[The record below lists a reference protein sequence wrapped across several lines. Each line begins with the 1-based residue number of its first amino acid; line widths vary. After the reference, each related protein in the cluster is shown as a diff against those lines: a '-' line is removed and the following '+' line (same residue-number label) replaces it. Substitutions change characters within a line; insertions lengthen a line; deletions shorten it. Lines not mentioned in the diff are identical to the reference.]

1 MRDLE
6 ATLQQF
12 GEFLLKGGLVKEKA
26 APFCVRWVR
35 RFLMRPAST
44 DPLADQVRRFCED
57 LERENCQDWQVRQ
70 AEHALRIY
78 WLNFRQSRDWVRQ
91 PSSGAADGG
100 VEPLAALDGLR
111 RRIRTRHYSYR
122 TEVTYVDWARR
133 FLTYLAETQAAPH
146 PRVTADGARDF
157 LTHLAVRQRVS
168 ASTQNQAL
176 CAILFLC
183 RDILGVHIEE
193 IANAVKA
200 KRGSRLP
207 VVLSVPEVAAL
218 LGAMRGTTRLM
229 ASLIYGGGLRVME
242 ACELRVKDID
252 FDHGLIIVRRGKGD
266 KDRST
271 LLAETGR
278 HELREHLRK
287 VEILHRTDRGAGV
300 AGVWLPDAHR
310 SQVSER
316 RSRVRLVLGVSQ
328 PHALNGPAR
337 GRRPPTSPSCLS
349 HTKGRQGCGGH
360 GENSQAGV
368 CPRASPQLRDT
379 PAAEWRRHQADP
391 GIPRPCQGG
400 YDDDL
405 HPRGQGTEDAAQE
418 PARPPRKPSLK
429 DKSHQR
435 PRTRRRLALPTA
447 LPRRIRRAGV
457 RTVAT
462 GSPAAGSGPDGPRG
476 TTSARRA
483 AQSHRTP
490 GRPARSARTA
500 RPHGRRPD
508 AARAQRCRGSCR
520 GA

>member
-6 ATLQQF
+6 PTLQQF
-12 GEFLLKGGLVKEKA
+12 GEFLLKGGLVKGKA

-44 DPLADQVRRFCED
+44 EPLADQVRRFCED

-91 PSSGAADGG
+91 PSSGAAEGG

-111 RRIRTRHYSYR
+111 RRIRTRHYSHR

-133 FLTYLAETQAAPH
+133 FLAYLAETQAAPH

-183 RDILGVHIEE
+183 RDVLGVHIED

-278 HELREHLRK
+278 QELREHLRK
-287 VEILHRTDRGAGV
+287 VETVHRTDRGAGV
-300 AGVWLPDAHR
+300 AGVWLPDAIDR
-310 SQVSER
+310 KYPNAGLEFAWFWVFP
-316 RSRVRLVLGVSQ
+316 SR
-328 PHALNGPAR
+328 
-337 GRRPPTSPSCLS
+337 TLS
-349 HTKGRQGCGGH
+349 T
-360 GENSQAGV
+360 
-368 CPRASPQLRDT
+368 
-379 PAAEWRRHQADP
+379 DP
-391 GIPRPCQGG
+391 
-400 YDDDL
+400 
-405 HPRGQGTEDAAQE
+405 
-418 PARPPRKPSLK
+418 
-429 DKSHQR
+429 
-435 PRTRRRLALPTA
+435 
-447 LPRRIRRAGV
+447 RAGV
-457 RTVAT
+457 VRRHHLHVSVIQKAVK
-462 GSPAAGSGPDGPRG
+462 AA
-476 TTSARRA
+476 AV
-483 AQSHRTP
+483 
-490 GRPARSARTA
+490 TA
-500 RPHGRRPD
+500 RIHKPVSVHALRHSFATHLLLNGVDIRQIQEYLGHAKVDTTMIYTHVVRELRMPPRSPLD
-508 AARAQRCRGSCR
+508 LLANPR
-520 GA
+520 

>member
-300 AGVWLPDAHR
+300 AGVWLPDAIDR
-310 SQVSER
+310 KYPNAGLEFAWFWVFP
-316 RSRVRLVLGVSQ
+316 SR
-328 PHALNGPAR
+328 
-337 GRRPPTSPSCLS
+337 TLS
-349 HTKGRQGCGGH
+349 T
-360 GENSQAGV
+360 
-368 CPRASPQLRDT
+368 
-379 PAAEWRRHQADP
+379 DP
-391 GIPRPCQGG
+391 
-400 YDDDL
+400 
-405 HPRGQGTEDAAQE
+405 
-418 PARPPRKPSLK
+418 
-429 DKSHQR
+429 
-435 PRTRRRLALPTA
+435 
-447 LPRRIRRAGV
+447 RAGV
-457 RTVAT
+457 VRRHHLHVSVIQKAVK
-462 GSPAAGSGPDGPRG
+462 AA
-476 TTSARRA
+476 AV
-483 AQSHRTP
+483 
-490 GRPARSARTA
+490 TA
-500 RPHGRRPD
+500 RIHKPVSVHALRHSFATHLLLNGVDIRQIQEYLGHAKVDTTMIYTHVVRELRMPPRSPLD
-508 AARAQRCRGSCR
+508 LLANPR
-520 GA
+520 